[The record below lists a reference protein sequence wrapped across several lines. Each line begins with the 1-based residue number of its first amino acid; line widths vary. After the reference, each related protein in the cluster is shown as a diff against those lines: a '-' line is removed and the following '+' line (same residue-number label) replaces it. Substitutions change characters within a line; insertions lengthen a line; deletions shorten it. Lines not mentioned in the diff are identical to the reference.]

1 MEMSMI
7 MSIINGM
14 NTIEDLEDMLI
25 KLEACREAC
34 IDSGNETN
42 ELSDIECLIEE
53 VKEQIEFLYEIE
65 EESAKRD
72 DKYYSANR
80 CELLVKRFFDI
91 IEEGGEYNELFLIRD
106 LLMDEYITYGG
117 CTQVEII
124 QIDDIIEESVEM
136 YIDLN
141 NIVVDYEV
149 ETLEKEIFSA
159 LLNSD
164 GSETDVYRII
174 ELMNNYGDLA
184 NAHPYIYYTFV
195 RELERI
201 TGETLIELCL

>member
-1 MEMSMI
+1 M
-7 MSIINGM
+7 
-14 NTIEDLEDMLI
+14 
-25 KLEACREAC
+25 
-34 IDSGNETN
+34 
-42 ELSDIECLIEE
+42 
-53 VKEQIEFLYEIE
+53 
-65 EESAKRD
+65 KR
-72 DKYYSANR
+72 
-80 CELLVKRFFDI
+80 CGTLVERFFDI
-91 IEEGGEYNELFLIRD
+91 LEEGGEYNELFLIRD
-106 LLMDEYITYGG
+106 LMMSEYIEGR
-117 CTQVEII
+117 CTQIEIV
-124 QIDDIIEESVEM
+124 QIDDIIEESVDR

-164 GSETDVYRII
+164 GSEADVYRII

>member
-1 MEMSMI
+1 M
-7 MSIINGM
+7 M
-14 NTIEDLEDMLI
+14 N
-25 KLEACREAC
+25 R
-34 IDSGNETN
+34 NE
-42 ELSDIECLIEE
+42 
-53 VKEQIEFLYEIE
+53 
-65 EESAKRD
+65 R
-72 DKYYSANR
+72 
-80 CELLVKRFFDI
+80 LVERFFDI

-106 LLMDEYITYGG
+106 LMMNEYIEGR
-117 CTQVEII
+117 CSLIEIV

-149 ETLEKEIFSA
+149 ETKEKEIFGA

-174 ELMNNYGDLA
+174 ELMNNYGECA
-184 NAHPYIYYTFV
+184 NAHPYMYYTFV

>member
-1 MEMSMI
+1 MM
-7 MSIINGM
+7 
-14 NTIEDLEDMLI
+14 
-25 KLEACREAC
+25 
-34 IDSGNETN
+34 
-42 ELSDIECLIEE
+42 
-53 VKEQIEFLYEIE
+53 
-65 EESAKRD
+65 
-72 DKYYSANR
+72 NR
-80 CELLVKRFFDI
+80 CKALVERFFDI
-91 IEEGGEYNELFLIRD
+91 LEEGGEYNELFLIRD
-106 LLMDEYITYGG
+106 LMMNEYIEGR
-117 CTQVEII
+117 CSQIEII

-164 GSETDVYRII
+164 GSEADVCRLV
-174 ELMNNYGDLA
+174 ELMNAYGDCA
-184 NAHPYIYYTFV
+184 NAHPYMYYTFV